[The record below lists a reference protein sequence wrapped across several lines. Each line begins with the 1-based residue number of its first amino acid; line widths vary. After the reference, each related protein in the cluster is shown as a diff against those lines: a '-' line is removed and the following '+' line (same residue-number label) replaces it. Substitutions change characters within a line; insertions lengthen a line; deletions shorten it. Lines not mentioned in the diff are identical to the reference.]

1 MNGGNR
7 MRALMVTAL
16 DGPRALVPVEVD
28 EPAADESAILV
39 EVHAVGVSFPDLL
52 LTQGRYQYKPELPFV
67 PGGEV
72 AGIVRS
78 APDGSG
84 YSPGDR
90 VVGLTGVGGAMAEVV
105 ALPPETTF
113 SLPDTISMSA
123 GAALLF
129 NYLTVHFALV
139 RRGRLEKGES
149 VLVQGAAGGIGT
161 AAMTLAPHLGASRTL
176 AVVSSEEKA
185 EYVRSLG
192 ASDVVTTGNWRDE
205 VLAITDGRGVDV
217 VVDPVGGDRFTDSV
231 RSLATGGR
239 ILVMGFTGRD
249 IPSVKV
255 NRLLLKNASAVGVA
269 WGSWWAEDPGRLSAQ
284 WSELCPLL
292 ASGALTIPEPR
303 RYPFEA
309 AAEALLDLE
318 HRRTVGKSVL
328 ILR

>member
-1 MNGGNR
+1 
-7 MRALMVTAL
+7 MRAMMVTAL
-16 DGPRALVPVEVD
+16 DGPRALVPVEID
-28 EPAADESAILV
+28 EPVADESTILV
-39 EVHAVGVSFPDLL
+39 EVHAAGVSFPDLL
-52 LTQGRYQYKPELPFV
+52 LTQGLYQYKPELPFV

-72 AGIVRS
+72 AGIVLS
-78 APDGSG
+78 APEGSG

-113 SLPDTISMSA
+113 ILPETISMSA

-139 RRGRLEKGES
+139 RRGRLGKGES

-161 AAMTLAPHLGASRTL
+161 AAITLAPHLGAARTI

-192 ASDVVTTGNWRDE
+192 ASDVVSTENWRDE

-231 RSLATGGR
+231 RSLAIGGR
-239 ILVMGFTGRD
+239 ILVLGFTGRD

-255 NRLLLKNASAVGVA
+255 NRLLLRNASAVGVA
-269 WGSWWAEDPGRLSAQ
+269 WGSWWAEDPGRLSLQ
-284 WSELCPLL
+284 WRELLPLL
-292 ASGALTIPEPR
+292 ASSALKIPEPTL
-303 RYPFEA
+303 YPFEA
-309 AAEALLDLE
+309 AAGALLDLE

-328 ILR
+328 TLR